1 MRVRGR
7 GPQGIRR
14 WQGGLFIRF
23 GICRLIATELKKPS
37 RELFDPTYLSLK
49 CRFSM
54 KINSESLGGEGWNN
68 LSHIRRISPN
78 DDIITFHGATIRR
91 LNMPFDLFPPL
102 CL

>member
-1 MRVRGR
+1 
-7 GPQGIRR
+7 
-14 WQGGLFIRF
+14 
-23 GICRLIATELKKPS
+23 
-37 RELFDPTYLSLK
+37 
-49 CRFSM
+49 M